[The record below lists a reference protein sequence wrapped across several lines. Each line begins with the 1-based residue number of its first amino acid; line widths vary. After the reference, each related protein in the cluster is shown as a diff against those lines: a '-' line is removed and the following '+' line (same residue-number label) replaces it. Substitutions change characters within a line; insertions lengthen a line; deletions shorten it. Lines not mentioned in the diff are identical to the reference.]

1 MSTSARQHPL
11 SLHIQHV
18 QHDFKVLEFTGD
30 EAISTPYAF
39 TIELVSEQACI
50 DLDTLLGHSA
60 FLAFDSQGSGVHGQI
75 SSIEKNIPGS
85 RLTRY
90 CLTLTPHLANLVHR
104 TNHRIFQNLTVQ
116 QIIEQLLEEHGIF
129 SDAYAFNAFSP
140 CVPREYCVQYAESD
154 LDFIQRL
161 CFEEGFHYYFKHSA
175 NGHTLVFGD
184 KQQAFTPLEHP
195 TPYLPDNGM
204 VAAEPSIN
212 HFRLKLK
219 SGTHHVVLR
228 DYDFQKASL
237 TLEADSYSSRKERVL
252 EDYSYPGGFKE
263 KADGERISQRT
274 LERHQ
279 SGQRQASGRSNQPRL
294 CSGHFLTLSE
304 HKNTSWNGRWLLTH
318 VHHEGKQP
326 QVLEEQ
332 GRTVQPTQPDE
343 FTQGY
348 RNTFEGIPEVVTFR
362 PQKVYAKPRILGSQ
376 TARVTG
382 PAGEEIHCDESGRVR
397 VKFHW
402 DRSDLNNEQSS
413 CWVRVSSSW
422 AGDGYGAVTI
432 PRVGMEVLVEYLN
445 ADPDF
450 PVIFACV
457 PNSLNPVAHELPA
470 QKTQSVFRSR
480 SSPGGNGYNEL
491 RIEDRQGQELIYL
504 HAQRDL
510 QQHIKNDS
518 RVQIDGA
525 SETRVTGNSVVV
537 LKAQEQHTV
546 TGDRKVQL
554 KASDH
559 LQVASSSHTRVGQVL
574 ATEAGQ
580 EVSIQA
586 GARVVLDAGAQIT
599 LMAGGQH
606 LVIGAGGIFSSTP
619 IVLGGAPVP
628 GTPASPLLPGEVE
641 ALHSLELAPFTQ
653 MQALQQMNPAC
664 PQCEALKQA
673 TAQGVRHVD
682 A

>member
-1 MSTSARQHPL
+1 MSISARQHPFT
-11 SLHIQHV
+11 LHIPNV
-18 QHDFKVLEFTGD
+18 KHDFRVLEFTGD
-30 EAISTPYAF
+30 EAISTPFAF
-39 TIELVSEQACI
+39 KVELVCEQAGI
-50 DLDTLLGHSA
+50 DLDTLLSHSA
-60 FLAFDSQGSGVHGQI
+60 FLAFDSQGSGIHGQI
-75 SSIEKNIPGS
+75 STIEQGDSDS

-90 CLTLTPHLANLVHR
+90 GLTLTPHLANLVHR
-104 TNHRIFQNLTVQ
+104 INHRIFQNLTVQ

-140 CVPREYCVQYAESD
+140 CLPREYCVQYNESD
-154 LDFIQRL
+154 LHFIQRL
-161 CFEEGFHYYFKHSA
+161 CFEEGFHYYFKHSPD
-175 NGHTLVFGD
+175 GHTIVFGD
-184 KQQAFTPLEHP
+184 KQQAFTPLKHP
-195 TPYLPDNGM
+195 TPYVPNNGM
-204 VAAEPSIN
+204 VAAEPSIDC
-212 HFRLKLK
+212 FKLKLK
-219 SGTHHVVLR
+219 IGTNHIVRR
-228 DYDFQKASL
+228 DYDFQKASR
-237 TLEADSYSSRKERVL
+237 TLEADSHFEGKERVL

-263 KADGERISQRT
+263 KADGERLSQRA

-279 SGQRQASGRSNQPRL
+279 SSHRQAIGGSNLPRL

-304 HKNTSWNGRWLLTH
+304 HKNTAWNGRWLLTL

-332 GRTVQPTQPDE
+332 GRSGQPAQPGE

-348 RNTFEGIPEVVTFR
+348 RNTFEGIPEVVTYR
-362 PQKVYAKPRILGSQ
+362 PQKVYAKPRIIGSQ

-382 PAGEEIHCDESGRVR
+382 PAGEEIHCDEFGRVR

-445 ADPDF
+445 SDPDF
-450 PVIFACV
+450 PVISACL
-457 PNSLNPVAHELPA
+457 PNSINPVAHELPA
-470 QKTQSVFRSR
+470 HKSQSVFRSR
-480 SSPGGNGYNEL
+480 STPGGGGYNEL
-491 RIEDRQGQELIYL
+491 RIEDRLGQELIYL

-518 RVQIDGA
+518 RVHIEGA

-559 LQVASSSHTRVGQVL
+559 LQVATSSHTRVGQLL
-574 ATEAGQ
+574 AAEAGQ

-586 GARVVLDAGAQIT
+586 GARVVLEAGASIT

-619 IVLGGAPVP
+619 IVLGGAAVP
-628 GTPASPLLPGEVE
+628 GTPASPLIPGEVE
-641 ALHSLELAPFTQ
+641 ALHSLVLAPATQ
-653 MQALQQMNPAC
+653 MQALQQKHPAC

-673 TAQGVRHVD
+673 TVQGVHHVD

>member
-1 MSTSARQHPL
+1 MPTSARQHPF
-11 SLHIQHV
+11 SLHIHHV
-18 QHDFKVLEFTGD
+18 QHDFKVLEFTGE

-39 TIELVSEQACI
+39 KIELVSEHAGI
-50 DLDTLLGHSA
+50 DLDTLMSHSA
-60 FLAFDSQGSGVHGQI
+60 FLAFDDQGCGVHGQI
-75 SSIEKNIPGS
+75 LDIEQGHSDS

-90 CLTLTPHLANLVHR
+90 YLTLTPHLANLKYR

-116 QIIEQLLEEHGIF
+116 QIIETLLEEHGIF

-140 CVPREYCVQYAESD
+140 CLPREYCVQYAESD

-161 CFEEGFHYYFKHSA
+161 CFEEGFHYYFKHSPD
-175 NGHTLVFGD
+175 GHTLVFGD
-184 KQQAFTPLEHP
+184 KQQAFTPLTHP
-195 TPYLPDNGM
+195 TPYVPNNGM
-204 VAAEPSIN
+204 AAAEPSIDR
-212 HFRLKLK
+212 FKLRLKI
-219 SGTHHVVLR
+219 GTNHIVRR
-228 DYDFQKASL
+228 DYDFQKASR
-237 TLEADSYSSRKERVL
+237 TLEADSHFERKERVL
-252 EDYSYPGGFKE
+252 EHYRYPGGFKQ
-263 KADGERISQRT
+263 KVDGERLSQRA
-274 LERHQ
+274 LEHHQ
-279 SGQRQASGRSNQPRL
+279 TGHRLASGTSNQPRL

-304 HKNTSWNGRWLLTH
+304 HKNTAWNGRWLLTH

-332 GRTVQPTQPDE
+332 SRTRQPAQLDE

-348 RNTFEGIPEVVTFR
+348 RNTFESIPEAVTFR
-362 PQKVYAKPRILGSQ
+362 PQKVYAKPRIIGSQ

-382 PAGEEIHCDESGRVR
+382 PAGEEIHCDEYGRVR

-445 ADPDF
+445 SDPDF
-450 PVIFACV
+450 PVISSCL
-457 PNSLNPVAHELPA
+457 PNSINPVAHELPA
-470 QKTQSVFRSR
+470 HKTQSVFRSR
-480 SSPGGNGYNEL
+480 STPGGGGYNEL

-518 RVQIDGA
+518 RVHIEGA

-559 LQVASSSHTRVGQVL
+559 LQVATSSHTRVGQLL
-574 ATEAGQ
+574 AAEAGQ
-580 EVSIQA
+580 EVSLQA
-586 GARVVLDAGAQIT
+586 GARVVLEAGANIT

-606 LVIGAGGIFSSTP
+606 LVIGGGGIFSSTP

-628 GTPASPLLPGEVE
+628 GTPASPLIPGEVE
-641 ALHSLELAPFTQ
+641 ALHSLVLAPATQ
-653 MQALQQMNPAC
+653 MQALQQKHPAC

-673 TAQGVRHVD
+673 TAQGVVHVD